1 MSQTIFYKKFKKN
14 AIEIKCPFILSK
26 FAPDMLSLFT
36 QGGTAGA
43 ILILALV
50 IASGLYLSRF
60 KLKGISLGT
69 TWILFMGILLGH
81 LGLRVNPTM
90 LSFVKDFGLILF
102 VFAIG
107 LQVGPGFFHSFKKD
121 GLPMNLLAVCLVL
134 LAVVTTYIIH
144 LISGEDLGTM
154 TGIMSAAVTNTPG
167 LGAAQQTLVDA
178 TIATGGSP
186 EKAAA
191 ASAGIAS
198 AYAVAYPLG
207 VLGAIAVV
215 ILTKSFFK
223 IDLDKEKKKAEAT
236 DDVEANACRIA
247 CKVENPAVFGKTI
260 HEIVGSENNDHLV
273 VTRMMRDG
281 KVFFPDLDLPL
292 KEGDKLLI
300 VTDLHHKDRT
310 PILFGEES
318 SVDMNEWITPN
329 SQLINRRLSITK
341 SKITGYSLRKLDI
354 RRKFGVT
361 VTRILRSGVQ
371 LTADPDIILTVG
383 DSIQVVGTEEGINQ
397 LAMIVGNQPESLQ
410 KPNLVP
416 IFFGIALG
424 VIVGMIPIRFPWM
437 PQPLKLGL
445 AGGPLI
451 VAILLGHFGPQ
462 LKITTYTALSANL
475 MIREIGISL
484 FMAAVGLGAGETFVS
499 SLVGGGY
506 VWILYGLI
514 ITLVPMTLVSI
525 AARVFF
531 KMDFFKVCGLL
542 SGGTTDPA
550 LLSFAEQLYGGKIA
564 VNYATVYPLTMF
576 LRVVAAQVL
585 IMIML

>member
-1 MSQTIFYKKFKKN
+1 
-14 AIEIKCPFILSK
+14 
-26 FAPDMLSLFT
+26 MLKLFT

-50 IASGLYLSRF
+50 IASGLYLGRF

-81 LGLRVNPTM
+81 FGLRVNPTM

-121 GLPMNLLAVCLVL
+121 GLPMNLLAVGLVV

-178 TIATGGSP
+178 TMATGGSP
-186 EKAAA
+186 ERAAS

-215 ILTKSFFK
+215 IATKAAFK
-223 IDLDKEKKKAEAT
+223 IDLKKEKEKAEK
-236 DDVEANACRIA
+236 DKDIEANAYRLA
-247 CKVENPAVFGKTI
+247 CKVENPAIFGKSI
-260 HEIVGSENNDHLV
+260 HDIIGDDNSDHLV
-273 VTRMMRDG
+273 ITRMMRDE

-292 KEGDKLLI
+292 NEADKLLI
-300 VTDLHHKDRT
+300 VTDVQHKDKAG
-310 PILFGEES
+310 IIFGEEFP
-318 SVDMNEWITPN
+318 VDMEQWADPESN
-329 SQLINRRLSITK
+329 LINRRLSITK
-341 SKITGYSLRKLDI
+341 SAITGYSLRKLDI
-354 RRKFGVT
+354 RRKYGVT

-371 LTADPDIILTVG
+371 LQADPDLILQVG
-383 DSIQVVGTEEGINQ
+383 DSIQVVGSEEGINH
-397 LAMIVGNQPESLQ
+397 LAKLVGNQPETLQ

-416 IFFGIALG
+416 IFFGIAIG
-424 VIVGMIPIRFPWM
+424 VLVGMLPIRFPWM

-484 FMAAVGLGAGETFVS
+484 FMAAVGLGAGETFVE

-506 VWILYGLI
+506 IWILYGLI
-514 ITLVPMTLVSI
+514 ITLVPMALI
-525 AARVFF
+525 AFIARVFL

-550 LLSFAEQLYGGKIA
+550 LLSFSEQMFGSGRIA

-576 LRVVAAQVL
+576 LRVVAAQIL

>member
-1 MSQTIFYKKFKKN
+1 MK
-14 AIEIKCPFILSK
+14 
-26 FAPDMLSLFT
+26 LFT

-43 ILILALV
+43 ILIIALV

-81 LGLRVNPTM
+81 FGLRVNPTM
-90 LSFVKDFGLILF
+90 LSFIKDFGLILF

-121 GLPMNLLAVCLVL
+121 GLPMNLLAVGLVV

-178 TIATGGSP
+178 TLATGGSA
-186 EKAAA
+186 EKAAS

-215 ILTKSFFK
+215 IVSKAVFK
-223 IDLDKEKKKAEAT
+223 VDIKKEKEKAEGDT
-236 DDVEANACRIA
+236 DTEANAYRLA
-247 CKVENPAVFGKTI
+247 CKVENPAIFGKSI
-260 HEIVGSENNDHLV
+260 HDIIGNDNSDHLV
-273 VTRMMRDG
+273 ITRMMRDE

-292 KEGDKLLI
+292 NEGDKLLI
-300 VTDLHHKDRT
+300 VTDVQHKDKAG
-310 PILFGEES
+310 IIFGEELP
-318 SVDMNEWITPN
+318 VDMEQWADPESN
-329 SQLINRRLSITK
+329 LINRRLSITK
-341 SKITGYSLRKLDI
+341 SAITGNSLRKLDI

-361 VTRILRSGVQ
+361 VTRILRAGVQ
-371 LTADPDIILTVG
+371 LQADPDIILQVG
-383 DSIQVVGTEEGINQ
+383 DSIQVVGSEDGINH
-397 LAMIVGNQPESLQ
+397 LAKLVGNQPESLN

-416 IFFGIALG
+416 IFFGIAIG
-424 VIVGMIPIRFPWM
+424 VIVGMLPIRFPWM

-451 VAILLGHFGPQ
+451 VAILLGHFGPK

-506 VWILYGLI
+506 IWILYGLI
-514 ITLVPMTLVSI
+514 ITLVPMVLI
-525 AARVFF
+525 AFIARVFMKF
-531 KMDFFKVCGLL
+531 DFFKVCGLL

-550 LLSFAEQLYGGKIA
+550 LLSFAEQMFGSGRIA

>member
-1 MSQTIFYKKFKKN
+1 M
-14 AIEIKCPFILSK
+14 IK
-26 FAPDMLSLFT
+26 LFT
-36 QGGTAGA
+36 DGGTAGA

-50 IASGLYLSRF
+50 IASGLYLGRF
-60 KLKGISLGT
+60 RLKGISLGT

-81 LGLRVNPTM
+81 FGLRINPTM
-90 LSFVKDFGLILF
+90 LSFIKDFGLILF

-107 LQVGPGFFHSFKKD
+107 LQVGPGFFRSFKKD
-121 GLPMNLLAVCLVL
+121 GLPMNLLAIGLVL
-134 LAVVTTYIIH
+134 LAVITTFIIH
-144 LISGEDLGTM
+144 LITGEDLGIM

-178 TIATGGSP
+178 TIATGGAP
-186 EKAAA
+186 ESAAA

-215 ILTKSFFK
+215 IISKSVFK
-223 IDLDKEKKKAEAT
+223 VNLEKEKEKSERGEESDSKAFRL
-236 DDVEANACRIA
+236 ACR
-247 CKVENPAVFGKTI
+247 VENPAVFGKSL
-260 HEIVGSENNDHLV
+260 HEIIGTVNSEHLV
-273 VTRMMRDG
+273 ISRMMRDG
-281 KVFFPDLDLPL
+281 KVSVPDMDIPL
-292 KEGDKLLI
+292 EEDDKLLI
-300 VTDLHHKDRT
+300 VTDVHHKGKV
-310 PILFGEES
+310 PIIFGEECV
-318 SVDMNEWITPN
+318 VDMNEWITPD
-329 SQLINRRLSITK
+329 SKLINKRLSITK
-341 SKITGYSLRKLDI
+341 SAITGSSLRKLDI
-354 RRKFGVT
+354 RQKYGVT

-371 LTADPDIILTVG
+371 LQADPDIILQVG
-383 DSIQVVGTEEGINQ
+383 DSIQVVGMEDSIEQ
-397 LAMIVGNQPESLQ
+397 LAKLVGNAPETLQ

-416 IFFGIALG
+416 VFFGIVLG
-424 VIVGMIPIRFPWM
+424 VLVGMIPIRFPWM

-451 VAILLGHFGPQ
+451 VAILLGHFGPK
-462 LKITTYTALSANL
+462 LRITTYTALSANL

-499 SLVGGGY
+499 SLLGGGY
-506 VWILYGLI
+506 IWILYGLI
-514 ITLVPMTLVSI
+514 ITLVPMAIISFI
-525 AARVFF
+525 ARVVM
-531 KMDFFKVCGLL
+531 KMDFFKLCGLL

-550 LLSFAEQLYGGKIA
+550 LLSFSEQLYGGKIA

>member
-1 MSQTIFYKKFKKN
+1 M
-14 AIEIKCPFILSK
+14 IK
-26 FAPDMLSLFT
+26 LFT

-43 ILILALV
+43 ILVLALV
-50 IASGLYLSRF
+50 IASGLYLGRF
-60 KLKGISLGT
+60 KFKGISLGT

-81 LGLRVNPTM
+81 LGLRINPTM
-90 LSFVKDFGLILF
+90 LSFIKDFGLILF

-107 LQVGPGFFHSFKKD
+107 LQVGPGFFCSFKKD
-121 GLPMNLLAVCLVL
+121 GLPMNLLAIGLVL
-134 LAVVTTYIIH
+134 LAVVTTFIIH
-144 LISGEDLGTM
+144 LITGEDLGIM

-178 TIATGGSP
+178 TIATGGSS
-186 EKAAA
+186 ESAAA

-215 ILTKSFFK
+215 ILSKSIFK
-223 IDLDKEKKKAEAT
+223 VDLEKEKEKSERGEETDSKAFRL
-236 DDVEANACRIA
+236 ACR
-247 CKVENPAVFGKTI
+247 VENPAVFGKSL
-260 HEIVGSENNDHLV
+260 HEIIGTVNSEHLV
-273 VTRMMRDG
+273 ISRMMRDG
-281 KVFFPDLDLPL
+281 KVSVPDMDLPL
-292 KEGDKLLI
+292 EEGDKLLI
-300 VTDLHHKDRT
+300 VTDVHHKGKV
-310 PILFGEES
+310 PIIFGEECV
-318 SVDMNEWITPN
+318 VDMNEWITPD
-329 SQLINRRLSITK
+329 SKLINKRLSITK
-341 SKITGYSLRKLDI
+341 SAITGSSLRKLDI
-354 RRKFGVT
+354 RQKYGVT

-371 LTADPDIILTVG
+371 LQADPDIILQVG
-383 DSIQVVGTEEGINQ
+383 DSIQVVGMEDSIDQ
-397 LAMIVGNQPESLQ
+397 LAKLVGNAPETLQ

-424 VIVGMIPIRFPWM
+424 VLVGMIPIRFPWM

-451 VAILLGHFGPQ
+451 VAILLGHFGPK
-462 LKITTYTALSANL
+462 LRITTYTALSANL

-499 SLVGGGY
+499 SLLGGGY
-506 VWILYGLI
+506 IWILYGLI
-514 ITLVPMTLVSI
+514 ITLIPMTIISFV
-525 AARVFF
+525 ARAVL

-550 LLSFAEQLYGGKIA
+550 LLSFSEQLYGGKIA

-585 IMIML
+585 IMIIL

>member
-1 MSQTIFYKKFKKN
+1 
-14 AIEIKCPFILSK
+14 
-26 FAPDMLSLFT
+26 MLSLFT

-329 SQLINRRLSITK
+329 PQLINRRLSITK

-371 LTADPDIILTVG
+371 ITADPDIILTVG

-397 LAMIVGNQPESLQ
+397 LAKIVGNQPESLQ

>member
-1 MSQTIFYKKFKKN
+1 
-14 AIEIKCPFILSK
+14 
-26 FAPDMLSLFT
+26 MLKLFT

-50 IASGLYLSRF
+50 IASGLYLGRF

-81 LGLRVNPTM
+81 FGLRVNPTM

-121 GLPMNLLAVCLVL
+121 GLPMNLLAVGLVV

-178 TIATGGSP
+178 TMATGGSP
-186 EKAAA
+186 ERAAS

-215 ILTKSFFK
+215 IASKAAFK
-223 IDLDKEKKKAEAT
+223 IDLKKEKEKAEK
-236 DDVEANACRIA
+236 DKDIEANAYRLA
-247 CKVENPAVFGKTI
+247 CKVENPAIFGKSI
-260 HEIVGSENNDHLV
+260 HDIIGDDNSDHLV
-273 VTRMMRDG
+273 ITRMMRDE

-292 KEGDKLLI
+292 NEGDKLLI
-300 VTDLHHKDRT
+300 VTDVQHKDKAG
-310 PILFGEES
+310 IIFGEELP
-318 SVDMNEWITPN
+318 VDMEQWADPESN
-329 SQLINRRLSITK
+329 LINRRLSITK
-341 SKITGYSLRKLDI
+341 SAITGYSLRKLDI
-354 RRKFGVT
+354 RRKYGVT

-371 LTADPDIILTVG
+371 LQADPDLILQVG
-383 DSIQVVGTEEGINQ
+383 DSIQVVGSEEGINH
-397 LAMIVGNQPESLQ
+397 LAKLVGNQPETLQ

-416 IFFGIALG
+416 IFFGIAIG
-424 VIVGMIPIRFPWM
+424 VLVGMLPIRFPWM

-484 FMAAVGLGAGETFVS
+484 FMAAVGLGAGETFVE

-506 VWILYGLI
+506 IWILYGLI
-514 ITLVPMTLVSI
+514 ITLVPMTLI
-525 AARVFF
+525 ALIARVFL

-550 LLSFAEQLYGGKIA
+550 LLSFSEQMFGSGRIA

-576 LRVVAAQVL
+576 LRVVAAQIL

>member
-1 MSQTIFYKKFKKN
+1 M
-14 AIEIKCPFILSK
+14 IK
-26 FAPDMLSLFT
+26 LFT

-43 ILILALV
+43 ILVLALV
-50 IASGLYLSRF
+50 IASGLYLGRF
-60 KLKGISLGT
+60 KFKGISLGT

-81 LGLRVNPTM
+81 LGLRINPTM
-90 LSFVKDFGLILF
+90 LSFIKDFGLILF

-107 LQVGPGFFHSFKKD
+107 LQVGPGFFRSFKKD
-121 GLPMNLLAVCLVL
+121 GLPMNLLAIGLVL
-134 LAVVTTYIIH
+134 LAVATTFIIH
-144 LISGEDLGTM
+144 LITGEDLGIM

-186 EKAAA
+186 ESAAA

-215 ILTKSFFK
+215 ILSKSVFK
-223 IDLDKEKKKAEAT
+223 VDLEKEKEKSERGEESDSKAFRL
-236 DDVEANACRIA
+236 ACR
-247 CKVENPAVFGKTI
+247 VENPAVFGKSL
-260 HEIVGSENNDHLV
+260 HEIIGTVNSEHLV
-273 VTRMMRDG
+273 ISRMMRDG
-281 KVFFPDLDLPL
+281 KVSVPDMDIPL
-292 KEGDKLLI
+292 EEGDKLLI
-300 VTDLHHKDRT
+300 VTDVHHKGKV
-310 PILFGEES
+310 PIIFGEECV
-318 SVDMNEWITPN
+318 VDMNEWITPD
-329 SQLINRRLSITK
+329 SKLINKRLSITK
-341 SKITGYSLRKLDI
+341 SAITGSSLRKLDI
-354 RRKFGVT
+354 RQKYGVT

-371 LTADPDIILTVG
+371 LQADPDIILQVG
-383 DSIQVVGTEEGINQ
+383 DSIQVVGMEDSIDQ
-397 LAMIVGNQPESLQ
+397 LAKLVGNAPETLQ

-424 VIVGMIPIRFPWM
+424 VLVGMIPIRFPWM

-451 VAILLGHFGPQ
+451 VAILLGHFGPK
-462 LKITTYTALSANL
+462 LRITTYTALSANL

-499 SLVGGGY
+499 SLLGGGY
-506 VWILYGLI
+506 IWILYGLI
-514 ITLVPMTLVSI
+514 ITLIPMTIISFV
-525 AARVFF
+525 ARAVL

-550 LLSFAEQLYGGKIA
+550 LLSFSEQLYGGKIA

-585 IMIML
+585 IMIIL

>member
-1 MSQTIFYKKFKKN
+1 
-14 AIEIKCPFILSK
+14 
-26 FAPDMLSLFT
+26 MLKLFT

-50 IASGLYLSRF
+50 IASGLYLGRF

-81 LGLRVNPTM
+81 FGLRVNPTM

-121 GLPMNLLAVCLVL
+121 GLPMNLLAVGLVV

-178 TIATGGSP
+178 TMATGGSP
-186 EKAAA
+186 ERAAS

-215 ILTKSFFK
+215 IATKAAFK
-223 IDLDKEKKKAEAT
+223 IDLKKEKEMAEK
-236 DDVEANACRIA
+236 DKDNESNAFRLA
-247 CKVENPAVFGKTI
+247 CKVENPAIFGKSI
-260 HEIVGSENNDHLV
+260 HDIIGDDNSDHLV
-273 VTRMMRDG
+273 ITRMMRDE

-292 KEGDKLLI
+292 NEGDKLLI
-300 VTDLHHKDRT
+300 VTDVQHKDKAG
-310 PILFGEES
+310 IIFGEEFP
-318 SVDMNEWITPN
+318 VDMEQWADPESN
-329 SQLINRRLSITK
+329 LINRRLSITK
-341 SKITGYSLRKLDI
+341 SAITGYSLRKLDI
-354 RRKFGVT
+354 RRKYGVT

-371 LTADPDIILTVG
+371 LQADPDLILQVG
-383 DSIQVVGTEEGINQ
+383 DSIQVVGSEEGIKH
-397 LAMIVGNQPESLQ
+397 LAKLVGNQPETLQ

-416 IFFGIALG
+416 IFFGIAIG
-424 VIVGMIPIRFPWM
+424 VLVGMLPIRFPWM

-484 FMAAVGLGAGETFVS
+484 FMAAVGLGAGETFVE

-506 VWILYGLI
+506 IWILYGLI
-514 ITLVPMTLVSI
+514 ITLVPMTLI
-525 AARVFF
+525 ALIARVFL

-550 LLSFAEQLYGGKIA
+550 LLSFSEQMFGSGRIA

-576 LRVVAAQVL
+576 LRVVAAQIL